1 MFFMSKRKGPKSGIY
16 KITNKVNQKF
26 YIGSTKN
33 FFSKRWWS
41 HRNDLRLQQHGNKY
55 LQRAWDKYGEKSFTF
70 SVLEEDVPEENLYER
85 EQFWI
90 DTTNC
95 TDPEIGYN
103 IAKLATN
110 PNPREYT
117 EEERRKQS
125 NRIAPGGYLVTM
137 PTGLELHVENL
148 TEFAQA
154 WPEYKLNERGL
165 SACARGEIPQHKGF
179 KCKRADPQYQVEYV
193 KPEDKRLRSFVLF
206 DPQGKRYEVD
216 NLSEFCRQHNIEDQ
230 RITLLGCAKGKN
242 YQSKGWQCYY
252 EENAP
257 KEFIPVEELQ
267 AQNRKHYFIISPDY
281 QTYTTDYLREFCEKH
296 NLHEGAMRQCTLESS
311 RVTQYKGW
319 QCFEDTEALNKE
331 ELLNNLDYF
340 WLQNPQSKEELKIPR
355 PLLKEWCEK
364 KEFNY
369 EYFLRCANKNAKQRT
384 DYFTVDNWYI
394 ILLKEKEFIS
404 FTPPLIPTK
413 HFEEKGYIITYPDGK
428 EVEVLNLREF
438 AREHNLNPKCLD
450 DCLSG
455 RQSNHRGFKAMYK
468 DINKRKE
475 FISTADSKNKEY
487 VLFDPEGT
495 RYEVSNLRA
504 WLKERGMLKM
514 YVGLVQCATREDSYS
529 CKKWQC
535 FYKENAPKEYL
546 STKELKKLKS
556 ITK

>member
-216 NLSEFCRQHNIEDQ
+216 NLSEFCRQNNMEDQ

-257 KEFIPVEELQ
+257 KEFTPVEELQ

-281 QTYTTDYLREFCEKH
+281 QTYTTDYLREFCE
-296 NLHEGAMRQCTLESS
+296 
-311 RVTQYKGW
+311 
-319 QCFEDTEALNKE
+319 
-331 ELLNNLDYF
+331 
-340 WLQNPQSKEELKIPR
+340 
-355 PLLKEWCEK
+355 
-364 KEFNY
+364 
-369 EYFLRCANKNAKQRT
+369 
-384 DYFTVDNWYI
+384 
-394 ILLKEKEFIS
+394 
-404 FTPPLIPTK
+404 
-413 HFEEKGYIITYPDGK
+413 
-428 EVEVLNLREF
+428 
-438 AREHNLNPKCLD
+438 EHNLNEHAMRCCANPKEKAQRYKNWACYEDNENLNKQEILD
-450 DCLSG
+450 NLPYYYVKHIETGEQDLIPQPLFKEWSKEK
-455 RQSNHRGFKAMYK
+455 GF
-468 DINKRKE
+468 
-475 FISTADSKNKEY
+475 THEY
-487 VLFDPEGT
+487 VLRVGSTNHKKPYKKQTHFKWYIKKVITPFDT
-495 RYEVSNLRA
+495 I
-504 WLKERGMLKM
+504 
-514 YVGLVQCATREDSYS
+514 
-529 CKKWQC
+529 
-535 FYKENAPKEYL
+535 
-546 STKELKKLKS
+546 STQY
-556 ITK
+556 